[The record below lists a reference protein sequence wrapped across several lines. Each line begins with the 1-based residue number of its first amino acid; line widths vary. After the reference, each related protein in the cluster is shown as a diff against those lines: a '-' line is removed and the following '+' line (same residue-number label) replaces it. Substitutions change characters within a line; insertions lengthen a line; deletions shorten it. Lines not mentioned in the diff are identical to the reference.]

1 MMKQRILL
9 TCGTAAL
16 ALWAGVVSASPYG
29 DEVVSQLTR
38 QGFKNIQVE
47 TTWLGRERIVADRAD
62 GLREIILNPRSG
74 EILRDTW
81 TAAQGATA
89 MRPIVDD
96 VGDDS
101 SGGTGGGSGKD
112 GSGKD
117 GSDDHQ
123 GSGGGSGSGS
133 DGGSDGGSSGG
144 SDGGSD
150 GGGDHSDG
158 KSGGDGSGGDG
169 SGGDKGSDN

>member
-1 MMKQRILL
+1 MMKRLIPL
-9 TCGTAAL
+9 TCGAAAL
-16 ALWAGVVSASPYG
+16 VFWAGAVSASPYG
-29 DEVVSQLTR
+29 DEVVAQLAR

-47 TTWLGRERIVADRAD
+47 TTWLGRERIVADRTD

-81 TAAQGATA
+81 TAAKGATA
-89 MRPIVDD
+89 TRPIVDD

-101 SGGTGGGSGKD
+101 SGGQGSGKD

-133 DGGSDGGSSGG
+133 DGGSDGSG

-150 GGGDHSDG
+150 GGGGDHSDG

-169 SGGDKGSDN
+169 SGGDKGSDK